1 MKLLLIF
8 IILNILN
15 TVIGTKKS
23 TSTINGTRF
32 NASMWNGISYGVN
45 TIVVIYM
52 SCELPLLLKA
62 LIVFATNFIGVF
74 IVKTID
80 KMREK
85 DKLWKVQLFGLVSEI
100 NSIINI
106 LNDMDIKFSIVNTN
120 KEEFQYIN
128 IYCYS
133 KEQSEVIKD
142 ISKFYKLKYFA
153 SEGKTL

>member
-15 TVIGTKKS
+15 TIIGTKKS
-23 TSTINGTRF
+23 TATINGTRV
-32 NASMWNGISYGVN
+32 NASMWNGLSYGIN

-62 LIVFATNFIGVF
+62 LVVFATNFIGVF

-85 DKLWKVQLFGLVSEI
+85 DKLWKVQLFGKVSEI
-100 NSIINI
+100 NSIVTI
-106 LNDMDIKFSIVNTN
+106 LNDLDIKFSIVNTN
-120 KEEFQYIN
+120 KVDFQYIN

-133 KEQSEVIKD
+133 KRQSDTIKD
-142 ISKFYKLKYFA
+142 ISQFYKLKYFA

>member
-1 MKLLLIF
+1 MKLFLIF

-23 TSTINGTRF
+23 TATINGTVF
-32 NASMWNGISYGVN
+32 NASMWNGLSYGVN

-52 SCELPLLLKA
+52 NCELPLLIKA

-80 KMREK
+80 KMQEK
-85 DKLWKVQLFGLVSEI
+85 EKLWKVQLFGKVSEI
-100 NSIINI
+100 NSIITI

-120 KEEFQYIN
+120 KVDFQYIN

-133 KEQSEVIKD
+133 KRQSDTIKD
-142 ISKFYKLKYFA
+142 ISQFYKLKYFA